1 MKLLII
7 LNVVILSLVSPLLG
21 QTLKSNMKV
30 HVAVA
35 GVPPEE
41 ISRITTTYQIDGEG
55 YLRLPLLD
63 NVRIKASGLT
73 SPKLAV
79 VIGDTY
85 KSKGIYS
92 SPVFTVSS
100 FKDADEERRQIDLR
114 LAALAEKQR
123 KRLKAEAEA
132 DERKRKY
139 EAETQVVHVEGD
151 AAKPGQYPLTAGMTL
166 RSLMAAFGGSGQWGS
181 KQRIIH
187 TQGSKTTEYNY
198 KKNPAVLNIR
208 VKAGDFVKIPKGGGL
223 LGNK

>member
-7 LNVVILSLVSPLLG
+7 LNVVILSL
-21 QTLKSNMKV
+21 
-30 HVAVA
+30 
-35 GVPPEE
+35 
-41 ISRITTTYQIDGEG
+41 
-55 YLRLPLLD
+55 LRLPLLD

-100 FKDADEERRQIDLR
+100 FKDADEERRQID
-114 LAALAEKQR
+114 
-123 KRLKAEAEA
+123 
-132 DERKRKY
+132 
-139 EAETQVVHVEGD
+139 QVVHVEGD

-208 VKAGDFVKIPKGGGL
+208 VKAGDL
-223 LGNK
+223 QYYLNNKREPEYNCRQVVDSELSFLVL